1 MNIVKEPVSL
11 KLFRAYRKMRAAAKL
26 SFKDKSL
33 TQDNYQTMHYIFEN
47 PGITQ
52 AELADINQKDR
63 NVICKLI
70 DKLESKKLVRRE
82 RGKQDRRSFSLYLT
96 DAGASAVE
104 KYWSEVYRVEKKQIE
119 RLSEEEQQTL
129 LKLLEKISD

>member
-1 MNIVKEPVSL
+1 MSKEKRSIGQNL
-11 KLFRAYRKMRAAAKL
+11 RELRAA
-26 SFKDKSL
+26 KS
-33 TQDNYQTMHYIFEN
+33 ERE
-47 PGITQ
+47 GKITQ

-96 DAGASAVE
+96 DDGASAVE